1 MFLAQVD
8 TNTWGEKKKKIKKN
22 PIKIPKQ
29 ISQKTTLQNTRKIPT
44 LKPQTLG

>member
-8 TNTWGEKKKKIKKN
+8 INTWGEKKKFKKN